1 MTIEGRPSIQHDW
14 EAEYEKQR
22 LDRLHDAI
30 DDYLQDAQIS
40 PQKIYDDILDT
51 VNGVIEYHQSNLD
64 RAKQLYSLI
73 RGNQVFEIKTS
84 QFLAE
89 DRISNYPYENLP
101 ANPVVTLG
109 QDPVIFGA

>member
-1 MTIEGRPSIQHDW
+1 MTIEGRPPLQHDW

-22 LDRLHDAI
+22 LDRLHNAI
-30 DDYLQDAQIS
+30 DDYLQDTQIS